1 MLAQVLVQFLLE
13 VQYEYL
19 RDARPLVQPEILT
32 RPSPLRGQDYREE
45 QQSFDS
51 PSSALLPPFPL
62 GQPPKRL
69 GQLRPI
75 SSHLILA
82 IFAAPLP

>member
-1 MLAQVLVQFLLE
+1 MPAQVLVPVLLE
-13 VQYEYL
+13 VQYEYI
-19 RDARPLVQPEILT
+19 RDARAVVQLEILT
-32 RPSPLRGQDYREE
+32 PLPCGARITREQ

-75 SSHLILA
+75 SSNLILA